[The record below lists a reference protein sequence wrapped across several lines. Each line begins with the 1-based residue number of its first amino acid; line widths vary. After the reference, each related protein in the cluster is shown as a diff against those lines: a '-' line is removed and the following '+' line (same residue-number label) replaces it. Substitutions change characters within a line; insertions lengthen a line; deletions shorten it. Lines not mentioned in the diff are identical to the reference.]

1 MNHNEKP
8 KVYQIHN
15 TGAISNLKCLLFN
28 DNKLNGVTLP
38 DWIILTADK
47 PRWKVINTNTVVK
60 TEIENEGDLKKIT
73 IMKSKFKSN
82 NFGNNLTDL
91 TDHSV

>member
-1 MNHNEKP
+1 MKKS

-15 TGAISNLKCLLFN
+15 TEAISNLKCLLFY
-28 DNKLNGVTLP
+28 DKLNRVTLP
-38 DWIILTADK
+38 EWIILTADK
-47 PRWKVINTNTVVK
+47 PRWKVINTWAVVK
-60 TEIENEGDLKKIT
+60 TEIENEGDFLKIT

-91 TDHSV
+91 TDHRM

>member
-1 MNHNEKP
+1 MNHNEKS

-47 PRWKVINTNTVVK
+47 PRWKVINTDTVVK
-60 TEIENEGDLKKIT
+60 TEIENEGD
-73 IMKSKFKSN
+73 F
-82 NFGNNLTDL
+82 
-91 TDHSV
+91 

>member
-1 MNHNEKP
+1 MNHNEKS

-47 PRWKVINTNTVVK
+47 PRWKVINTYTVVK